1 MIFYSHY
8 KKIRRER
15 KIALEDISK
24 RTKIDIKYLKS
35 LESGK
40 FAEIPG
46 IYTKLFFR
54 AYINEIG
61 CDIDEALDSLENFLN
76 KKDNKN
82 TYKDEDLNEDKSL
95 FNIRFSHLQRSNI
108 LVGIIFL
115 SLVFATILLQDKPSS
130 SEEDKKALL
139 RLTEKDIESIYAINS
154 KESFSED
161 LQTPIN
167 IRFNSLNENYIKF
180 SDNSNISSEY
190 FIFEGDSQSNLISEE
205 WNGKDIDI
213 TIANTR
219 EVELI
224 LFSQSEFSQMLDL
237 SDRISNNFPVL
248 ITLRY
253 DPLIISITKYIPKR

>member
-76 KKDNKN
+76 KKDDKN
-82 TYKDEDLNEDKSL
+82 IYKEKDLNEDKSL

-167 IRFNSLNENYIKF
+167 IRFNSLNENGDLTYPYESFDGQTEILK
-180 SDNSNISSEY
+180 NID
-190 FIFEGDSQSNLISEE
+190 G
-205 WNGKDIDI
+205 
-213 TIANTR
+213 
-219 EVELI
+219 
-224 LFSQSEFSQMLDL
+224 
-237 SDRISNNFPVL
+237 
-248 ITLRY
+248 
-253 DPLIISITKYIPKR
+253 ISIINFDHQDVMRHPLVTKIVEAYQKNTNDKG

>member
-1 MIFYSHY
+1 M
-8 KKIRRER
+8 
-15 KIALEDISK
+15 
-24 RTKIDIKYLKS
+24 
-35 LESGK
+35 
-40 FAEIPG
+40 
-46 IYTKLFFR
+46 
-54 AYINEIG
+54 
-61 CDIDEALDSLENFLN
+61 
-76 KKDNKN
+76 
-82 TYKDEDLNEDKSL
+82 

-115 SLVFATILLQDKPSS
+115 SLVFATILLQDKPNS

-248 ITLRY
+248 INLRY